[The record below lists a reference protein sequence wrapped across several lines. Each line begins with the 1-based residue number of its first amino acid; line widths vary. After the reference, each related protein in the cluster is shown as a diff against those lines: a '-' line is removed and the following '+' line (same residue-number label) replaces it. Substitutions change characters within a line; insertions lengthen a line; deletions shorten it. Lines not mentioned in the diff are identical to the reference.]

1 MSFSLSG
8 STITQ
13 SGTDTDVSGL
23 SGLSGVTVTSTAGR
37 KVYNVGNRK
46 LQVNGTL
53 SHDNRIEEIWFGSGA
68 PTPTVNVTGTYNVGK
83 IIVYD
88 SKESY
93 TVGRPFTFTKTG
105 GKSYKDYD
113 SNLMC
118 RASGTLN
125 LYGCSISL
133 SGERSIW
140 YEIGSH
146 GVIRETHLYKK
157 DTQQYGPRAYM
168 LSANTDIDGFYVY
181 DFNAVNF
188 NSSMVQLKNYIP
200 YNVRLPFFYNGSKT
214 AGPTLYVE
222 NFERYGN
229 WSGDQQGQCAAK
241 YIYQNK
247 VEGADTLLVYCR
259 GRTNDNDF
267 VVELR
272 KDILINTI
280 DNTGTPLGAVKFHSR
295 DVNNGLRSDFWAGT
309 ASTDTVYV
317 TDRTYA
323 FTTDA
328 GGIGVDQDYL
338 SAVVVGNN
346 TPKKYNYLETPML
359 PMPVDDRGEAGVAKF
374 NGIEYDKLVTT
385 VSVPLKYA
393 NKTTVI
399 WTLFIDRNISESK
412 AVADAYTT
420 IDNPKQFYN
429 RAKSFLYDNYQG
441 EDETIVSRSG
451 TEIDAGSFNIIID
464 KTAPTAFA
472 FDGTTITIKAD
483 TFTGSITTTGTFTL
497 KNGVV
502 IQNGEYDCD
511 VHVLSNLTTLTLSQ
525 VTITGLIYNDSTN
538 PLTVSLF
545 SGSSV
550 TAGDPGTGNGETDVI
565 VSATL
570 TVSGLHDNTEVRLYT
585 SDLNTEIGGIENSVG
600 PVNIVIH
607 QTYTDAV
614 LVIHHIEYEPIR
626 LEVDLTLVDTNIPIK
641 QRLDRNYNNPI

>member
-1 MSFSLSG
+1 M
-8 STITQ
+8 
-13 SGTDTDVSGL
+13 
-23 SGLSGVTVTSTAGR
+23 
-37 KVYNVGNRK
+37 
-46 LQVNGTL
+46 
-53 SHDNRIEEIWFGSGA
+53 
-68 PTPTVNVTGTYNVGK
+68 
-83 IIVYD
+83 
-88 SKESY
+88 
-93 TVGRPFTFTKTG
+93 
-105 GKSYKDYD
+105 
-113 SNLMC
+113 
-118 RASGTLN
+118 
-125 LYGCSISL
+125 
-133 SGERSIW
+133 
-140 YEIGSH
+140 
-146 GVIRETHLYKK
+146 
-157 DTQQYGPRAYM
+157 
-168 LSANTDIDGFYVY
+168 
-181 DFNAVNF
+181 
-188 NSSMVQLKNYIP
+188 
-200 YNVRLPFFYNGSKT
+200 
-214 AGPTLYVE
+214 
-222 NFERYGN
+222 
-229 WSGDQQGQCAAK
+229 
-241 YIYQNK
+241 
-247 VEGADTLLVYCR
+247 
-259 GRTNDNDF
+259 
-267 VVELR
+267 
-272 KDILINTI
+272 
-280 DNTGTPLGAVKFHSR
+280 GAVKFHSR

-346 TPKKYNYLETPML
+346 TQTKYNYLETPML

-570 TVSGLHDNTEVRLYT
+570 TVSGLFDNTEVRLYT